1 MKKTLLHI
9 TKYYY
14 PVEGG
19 IETVTKYL
27 VDGMESFESSV
38 VCFGQEGKTVTDT
51 IDGVKVYRIAP
62 FIRISSQDIAFSYR
76 RRLKM
81 ILDECVS

>member
-38 VCFGQEGKTVTDT
+38 VCFGQEGKTVTDYRP
-51 IDGVKVYRIAP
+51 VYQNIQP
-62 FIRISSQDIAFSYR
+62 GYCLLIQETS
-76 RRLKM
+76 
-81 ILDECVS
+81 